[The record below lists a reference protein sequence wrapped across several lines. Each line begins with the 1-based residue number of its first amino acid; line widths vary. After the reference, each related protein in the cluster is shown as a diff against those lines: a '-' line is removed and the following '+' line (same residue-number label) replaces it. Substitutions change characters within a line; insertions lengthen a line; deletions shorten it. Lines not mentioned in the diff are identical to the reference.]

1 MTSSKLWAVALATL
15 SAGLVFVAPQNA
27 SAAKVHKA
35 NYRVAKYTGFTK
47 SYRTGYLTNRQW
59 NYSFYKLNK
68 ALNKPSKTVAFK
80 IKNSLTPLKVKKT
93 GVNGEHE
100 TAYAVKYHKK
110 VATEEYWR
118 SYSTLYPYNSS
129 KLDATT
135 ITSQTTPYSGKAVL
149 PHGTKTSKLKVW
161 MTISTAIRP
170 SSTSTLSTV
179 GNTVAPSN
187 I

>member
-1 MTSSKLWAVALATL
+1 MLSKKSLAVTLAAL
-15 SAGLVFVAPQNA
+15 SAGLVFAAPQSV

-35 NYRVAKYTGFTK
+35 HYKVAKYTGFSSK
-47 SYRTGYLTNRQW
+47 HYRTGYLTNRQW
-59 NYSFYKLNK
+59 NYTFYQLNST
-68 ALNKPSKTVAFK
+68 LNKPSQKAAFK

-93 GVNGEHE
+93 GRNSDHE
-100 TAYAVKYHKK
+100 TAYAVKYKQK
-110 VATEEYWR
+110 LATEEYWR

-135 ITSQTTPYSGKAVL
+135 ITSQTTPFSGKAVL

-161 MTISTAIRP
+161 MTIKH
-170 SSTSTLSTV
+170 
-179 GNTVAPSN
+179 GNKSVFYKHVKHGWKYSGT